1 MATSFEDY
9 VTARGA
15 ALVRFARV
23 LAGDEH
29 RAEDLVQEVLAR
41 AYLRWGQITR
51 SDEPDVY
58 VRQAIVN
65 ATRSWWRRRSS
76 REKPTGQ
83 PFDRQFNQA
92 VPGDMDAEAV
102 ERDAMW
108 RHIRRLPQQQR
119 AVLVLRYYED
129 LDDETI
135 AKVLGCAPVTVRSH
149 ALRALNTLRAHL
161 GAPDAVTRRQS

>member
-29 RAEDLVQEVLAR
+29 RAEDLVQDVLAR
-41 AYLRWGQITR
+41 AYLRWDAITR

-65 ATRSWWRRRSS
+65 ATRSWWRRRSNH
-76 REKPTGQ
+76 ETPTSVLPEGTA
-83 PFDRQFNQA
+83 PGAFDA
-92 VPGDMDAEAV
+92 DAV
-102 ERDAMW
+102 ERDALW
-108 RHIRRLPQQQR
+108 RRIRRLPARQR
-119 AVLVLRYYED
+119 AVVVLRYYED
-129 LDDETI
+129 LDDATI
-135 AKVLGCAPVTVRSH
+135 ATILGCTAATVRSH
-149 ALRALNTLRAHL
+149 AMRALQALRGHQPTPTVAKRGSH
-161 GAPDAVTRRQS
+161 D

>member
-41 AYLRWGQITR
+41 AYLRWDAITR
-51 SDEPDVY
+51 TDEPDVY
-58 VRQAIVN
+58 VRQAVVN
-65 ATRSWWRRRSS
+65 ATRSWWRRRSNH
-76 REKPTGQ
+76 ETPTGML
-83 PFDRQFNQA
+83 PEGTVAGSFDA
-92 VPGDMDAEAV
+92 DTA
-102 ERDAMW
+102 ERDALW
-108 RHIRRLPQQQR
+108 RRIRRLPARQR

-129 LDDETI
+129 LDDATI
-135 AKVLGCAPVTVRSH
+135 ATVLGCTPATVRSH
-149 ALRALNTLRAHL
+149 AMRALQTLRGHQPTPTVAKR
-161 GAPDAVTRRQS
+161 GKP

>member
-23 LAGDEH
+23 LAGDQH

-41 AYLRWGQITR
+41 AYLRWDAITR

-65 ATRSWWRRRSS
+65 ATRSWWRRRSN
-76 REKPTGQ
+76 REMPTSELPEGAA
-83 PFDRQFNQA
+83 PGAFDA
-92 VPGDMDAEAV
+92 DAA
-102 ERDAMW
+102 ERDALW
-108 RHIRRLPQQQR
+108 RRIRRLPARQR
-119 AVLVLRYYED
+119 AVLGLAAGRLHMDRLRHHGRHGHAVG
-129 LDDETI
+129 DEQ
-135 AKVLGCAPVTVRSH
+135 C
-149 ALRALNTLRAHL
+149 RA
-161 GAPDAVTRRQS
+161 D